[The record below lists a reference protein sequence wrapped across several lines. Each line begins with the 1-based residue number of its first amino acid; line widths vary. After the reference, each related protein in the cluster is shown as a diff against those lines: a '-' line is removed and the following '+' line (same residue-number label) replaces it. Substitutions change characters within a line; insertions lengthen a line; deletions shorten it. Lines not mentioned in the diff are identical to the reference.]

1 LNSLHV
7 PGHFPTVMAD
17 RHTREMTVHEL
28 ICLPVVNV
36 VPHPVHRFD
45 GPGGISWDV
54 GRNGSIW
61 VKTWTPRVRPGGAR

>member
-1 LNSLHV
+1 
-7 PGHFPTVMAD
+7 
-17 RHTREMTVHEL
+17 MTVHEL